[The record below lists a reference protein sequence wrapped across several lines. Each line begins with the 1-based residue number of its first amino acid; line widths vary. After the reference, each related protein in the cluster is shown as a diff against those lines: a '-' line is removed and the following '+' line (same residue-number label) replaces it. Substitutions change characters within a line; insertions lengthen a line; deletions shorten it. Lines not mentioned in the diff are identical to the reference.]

1 MDIRSAWGGA
11 ERGGKDKGGQQTNAA
26 HGGATDVAA
35 SGTHDR
41 QEQRG
46 RTRQRRDERRRRAG
60 RTTRARA
67 TLTGGREGSGETV
80 GGGGLQGEESGSRRE
95 PASAVK
101 RPRREHR
108 PEARRGIMR
117 NASRTNTKERK
128 GGGATGEQ
136 RVMGSRRTT
145 ARAEAAAWLAA
156 GGEGGSDGRT
166 KAMEEPT
173 KKRGGLMQEWE
184 VEYEKDLE
192 SD

>member
-1 MDIRSAWGGA
+1 M
-11 ERGGKDKGGQQTNAA
+11 
-26 HGGATDVAA
+26 
-35 SGTHDR
+35 
-41 QEQRG
+41 
-46 RTRQRRDERRRRAG
+46 G

-67 TLTGGREGSGETV
+67 TRTGGREGGGEAV
-80 GGGGLQGEESGSRRE
+80 GERGLQVDGSGSGRE
-95 PASAVK
+95 PTSAVK

-108 PEARRGIMR
+108 PEARRGIER
-117 NASRTNTKERK
+117 NESRTDTVERK
-128 GGGATGEQ
+128 GGGAPEEQ
-136 RVMGSRRTT
+136 RIMESMRKT